1 MRRKSRTF
9 DSLFQYWAILP
20 TIIVLILL
28 TLYPGIRLV
37 ILSLSHVVFASGK
50 TISTFVGLHNFH
62 TMFAD
67 PVVGPALVN
76 TVIIVVVSVVVET
89 VLGTVPASF
98 TSNAISLNTV
108 YRTLIIFPLLIPPI
122 AIGVIWFLLYN
133 YSFGGINQLI
143 ALFGVT
149 GPAWLANPSLALWSV
164 VILDVWHWTSFLFLI
179 ILAGIES
186 LPQDTKEAA
195 RIDGASETRI
205 FFSVTLPL
213 LRPTLAVAVMLR
225 TIFAFKIFDEIY
237 LLTSGGPG
245 TRTQVVSLYIE
256 QVFFNQFQFGYASSL
271 ALSIGIIVA
280 IFVIVYRRFVLAG
293 ASEMAGGS

>member
-1 MRRKSRTF
+1 MERKRHLF
-9 DSLFQYWAILP
+9 DSLFQYWALLP

-37 ILSLSHVVFASGK
+37 ILSLSKVVIASGK
-50 TISTFVGLHNFH
+50 SSNVFVGLQNFR

-67 PVVGPALVN
+67 PVVGPALLN
-76 TVIIVVVSVVVET
+76 TAIIVVVSVIAET
-89 VLGTVPASF
+89 VVGTILASF
-98 TSNAISLNTV
+98 TSSVISFNAV

-133 YSFGGINQLI
+133 YSFGGLNQLI
-143 ALFGVT
+143 GLFGVA

-164 VILDVWHWTSFLFLI
+164 VILDIWHWTSFLFLI

-186 LPQDTKEAA
+186 LPLDTKEAA

-205 FFSVTLPL
+205 FFSITLPL

-225 TIFAFKIFDEIY
+225 TIFAFKVFDEIY

-245 TRTQVVSLYIE
+245 TSTQVVSLYIE

-271 ALSIGIIVA
+271 ALSIGIVVA
-280 IFVIVYRRFVLAG
+280 IFVIVYRRFVLGGGSYA
-293 ASEMAGGS
+293 AGGT